1 MSAEKEALTYL
12 QDILAIIKETLEEE
26 QKNRKDSRKL
36 TQEENKALNS
46 ILTKIKQVRTKLLM
60 YLKNFR
66 TQSSLDDFTNGRN

>member
-26 QKNRKDSRKL
+26 QKSRKDSRKL

>member
-26 QKNRKDSRKL
+26 QKSRKDSRRL